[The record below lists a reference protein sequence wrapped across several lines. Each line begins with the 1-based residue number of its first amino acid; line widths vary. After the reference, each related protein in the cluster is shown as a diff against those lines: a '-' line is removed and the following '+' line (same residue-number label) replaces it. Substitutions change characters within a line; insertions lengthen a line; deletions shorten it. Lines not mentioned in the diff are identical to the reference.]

1 MRRGRRA
8 FEFCL
13 IGCLGYAAANPT
25 CHAQGARDMINVFG
39 AIMQSAIIEAT
50 QAEWR
55 KIGSASQACVDGTL
69 RQRGLNLQT
78 LVSNGVTPSDSRIAN
93 ILASCRSQADA
104 QQFTNVGLQPSNNAV
119 QADAP
124 RSMQPSK
131 YRVDK
136 IALGS
141 IIDFGSANY
150 REYQCKPSEQ
160 FSGFT
165 WCQKQRN
172 ERASRGEYLSSY
184 SLLHSQDGRLSY
196 LNRYLEP
203 AFFDPGEVSGDI
215 DRLTRT
221 FGEQP
226 RTIDLPRNISNVTGV
241 IAYWGAASLE
251 PLDASAIAALAA
263 GRSPGGILID
273 FVGDFQQS
281 IRQKLPIYRVSGGAG
296 FVWAESH
303 DFDGRGRLRFFAIDA
318 SSLSSSPTSEA
329 RREPSI
335 AAATPTDPWKD
346 CQSSNPETRLAGC
359 TRVIEAKGPDRVRL
373 ADAFDGRCS
382 AYNQT
387 QQYQSALADCKAAI
401 DSNPRYSYAY
411 ANLGASYLGLN
422 DTPNALT
429 SLNKAIALKSN
440 FVWSRLSRAK
450 ARAAAGST
458 QEALQDYQYALLID
472 PSNQAAKDGLVSLA
486 TPDTAAQTSE
496 PCLSAPVGGN
506 SRATGSEMS
515 PMRKFDVTIA
525 EISSVAQSYREQL
538 MRSQAKVDQ
547 LARDKDAA
555 ERKQLA
561 LAGSA
566 EDRKKLLNDV
576 QRMTEVAA
584 EGQSRFD
591 DLAQRLAEQEDKL
604 HRLEATG
611 GNKPQVKEI
620 QQSIAKLRAARAD
633 AEREL
638 LRKIGD
644 RDEAVSN
651 AQRRAAEMAA
661 PLAGIKKI
669 DVAKDDAESC
679 VRQIKAGIDALD
691 QKADDLRQKERAQ
704 AAAALRLDAEH
715 LIADLTEFAQ
725 RNASLVPLEIGP
737 LVATLKGVLIG
748 RDDDKISNAFSSL
761 QKRLDEV
768 PEFKRYRTSREEARQ
783 QAAKSELDQL
793 QDTART
799 ISEFIA
805 SYVRA
810 NITSDAVQDLLKVR
824 ANILDVLA
832 VPDAE
837 ALKTAIPQA
846 EKDIERLHAETA
858 YHDYRGKHPI
868 QSRKNLPASTDRNR
882 YLVEGPLDETLVLVN
897 ESGRAGVVR
906 NLRGDLV
913 FDGGKAAMCF
923 AHDNNL
929 DAFAISE
936 LKGKIAERG
945 ARTINLL
952 AGVCQP
958 ADLDRYDLV
967 GVNRGLLA
975 TVSPVTAASILA
987 AADRGDLTLLTSVSE
1002 RELQVARNGDG
1013 IKSLQLEND
1022 LLKKAIDGFG
1032 VVIVKNSTS
1041 VVCQTVTNQQKA
1053 HESLLSHNA
1062 DRLQLEFGAP
1072 ASTISTSIDSAFV
1085 AAKRGQCGAIY
1096 GVAKDLRELIASLQR
1111 DKLSY
1116 HVVPIWFS
1124 AKDVDVE
1131 QVKITDRLASEMR
1144 AQEALEQKKRDDKVR
1159 HEAERKQTDAERT
1172 EREAQLRQQNGSLA
1186 RGMSDSILSR
1196 IKTFTSGVGDGMRVA
1211 QEWPS
1216 LAKWF
1221 GDQRQQDWELESVS
1235 GDLLDYGVVEWKNR
1249 VLEAGFVAVRFK
1261 MKQRA
1266 LGEYQEK
1273 CFSVGYTADREF
1285 DVERDPIAVPCEDE
1299 SSVSRYKITHSFT
1312 SKWFAH

>member
-1 MRRGRRA
+1 
-8 FEFCL
+8 
-13 IGCLGYAAANPT
+13 
-25 CHAQGARDMINVFG
+25 MINVFG
-39 AIMQSAIIEAT
+39 AIMQSAIVEAT

-55 KIGSASQACVDGTL
+55 KIGSASQTCVDGTL

-78 LVSNGVTPSDSRIAN
+78 LISNGVAPSDSRIAN
-93 ILASCRSQADA
+93 IVANCISQPDPQPYA
-104 QQFTNVGLQPSNNAV
+104 NVKLQPPHDV
-119 QADAP
+119 VRPDLP
-124 RSMQPSK
+124 RSAQPSK

-136 IALGS
+136 VALGS
-141 IIDFGSANY
+141 IVEFESANY
-150 REYQCKPSEQ
+150 REYQCRPSDQ
-160 FSGFT
+160 FPGFT

-172 ERASRGEYLSSY
+172 ERVQRGEYLSSH

-196 LNRYLEP
+196 LNRYLDP
-203 AFFDPGEVSGDI
+203 AFFDPGEVGGDI
-215 DRLTRT
+215 ERLTRT

-226 RTIDLPRNISNVTGV
+226 RTIELPGSIPNMTGV
-241 IAYWGAASLE
+241 IASWGAVSLE
-251 PLDASAIAALAA
+251 PLDASAIATLAA

-303 DFDGRGRLRFFAIDA
+303 DLNGRGRLRFFAIDA
-318 SSLSSSPTSEA
+318 SSLSGGSTSEP
-329 RREPSI
+329 RQEPSI
-335 AAATPTDPWKD
+335 AVATPTDPWKD

-359 TRVIEAKGPDRVRL
+359 TRVIEAKGLDRVRL

-429 SLNKAIALKSN
+429 SLNKAVALKSN

-450 ARAAAGST
+450 ARVAAGST

-472 PSNQAAKDGLVSLA
+472 PSNQTAKDGLLSL
-486 TPDTAAQTSE
+486 TSPDIAAQTSE
-496 PCLSAPVGGN
+496 PCLATPVDRN
-506 SRATGSEMS
+506 SQATGSEIS
-515 PMRKFDVTIA
+515 PMRKFDVTIS

-538 MRSQAKVDQ
+538 ARSQAKVDQ
-547 LARDKDAA
+547 LSRDKDTN

-566 EDRKKLLNDV
+566 DDRKKLLNEV
-576 QRMTEVAA
+576 QRSTDAAA
-584 EGQSRFD
+584 ESQSRFD
-591 DLAQRLAEQEDKL
+591 DLAQRLTEQEDKL
-604 HRLEATG
+604 RRLETTG
-611 GNKPQVKEI
+611 GNKSQLKEA
-620 QQSIAKLRAARAD
+620 QQFIAKLRSARAD
-633 AEREL
+633 AERDL
-638 LRKIGD
+638 HRKIGD
-644 RDEAVSN
+644 RDEAVSS
-651 AQRRAAEMAA
+651 AQRRAAEIAA
-661 PLAGIKKI
+661 PLADIKRI
-669 DVAKDDAESC
+669 DVTKDNAEAC
-679 VRQIKAGIDALD
+679 VRQIRAGIDALD
-691 QKADDLRQKERAQ
+691 QKADNLRQKERAQ

-715 LIADLTEFAQ
+715 LITDLTEFAQ
-725 RNASLVPLEIGP
+725 KNASLVPLEIGP
-737 LVATLKGVLIG
+737 LVAALKGALTG
-748 RDDDKISNAFSSL
+748 QDNDRISLAFGNL

-783 QAAKSELDQL
+783 EAAKSELEQF
-793 QDTART
+793 QDTARA

-810 NITSDAVQDLLKVR
+810 NITSDAAQDLLKVR
-824 ANILDVLA
+824 TNIVNALA
-832 VPDAE
+832 VPDSE
-837 ALKTAIPQA
+837 TLKAAISQA
-846 EKDIERLHAETA
+846 EKDLERLHVETG

-868 QSRKNLPASTDRNR
+868 QSRRNLPAATDRNR
-882 YLVEGPLDETLVLVN
+882 FLVEGSLDETLVLVN
-897 ESGRAGVVR
+897 ESGKAGVVR

-913 FDGGKAAMCF
+913 FDSDRATMCF

-936 LKGKIAERG
+936 LKRKLADSG
-945 ARTINLL
+945 ARTLNVI

-958 ADLDRYDLV
+958 AELDKYDLV
-967 GVNRGLLA
+967 AVSRGLLA
-975 TVSPVTAASILA
+975 TVSPEIAAPILA
-987 AADRGDLTLLTSVSE
+987 AADRGDLTLLASISE
-1002 RELQVARNGDG
+1002 RELQVARNGDS

-1022 LLKKAIDGFG
+1022 LLKNAIDGFG
-1032 VVIVKNSTS
+1032 VVVVKNSTS
-1041 VVCQTVTNQQKA
+1041 VVCQAVTSQQKA
-1053 HESLLSHNA
+1053 HESLLAHND
-1062 DRLQLEFGAP
+1062 DRLQLEFGGP

-1096 GVAKDLRELIASLQR
+1096 GAAKDLRELITSLQR

-1124 AKDVDVE
+1124 TKDVDVE
-1131 QVKITDRLASEMR
+1131 QVKIADRLASELR
-1144 AQEALEQKKRDDKVR
+1144 AQEALEQKKRDDQVR
-1159 HEAERKQTDAERT
+1159 REAQRKQTDAERT
-1172 EREAQLRQQNGSLA
+1172 ERQAQLRQQNGSLA

-1196 IKTFTSGVGDGMRVA
+1196 MRTFSSGAGDGMRVA
-1211 QEWPS
+1211 QQWPS

-1221 GDQRQQDWELESVS
+1221 SDQRRQEWELESVS

-1249 VLEAGFVAVRFK
+1249 VLEAGFVTVRFK

-1266 LGEYQEK
+1266 LGEHQEK
-1273 CFSVGYTADREF
+1273 CFSVGYTADHEF

-1299 SSVSRYKITHSFT
+1299 RSVTNYKVAHSFT

>member
-1 MRRGRRA
+1 
-8 FEFCL
+8 
-13 IGCLGYAAANPT
+13 
-25 CHAQGARDMINVFG
+25 MINVFG
-39 AIMQSAIIEAT
+39 AIMQSAIVEAT

-55 KIGSASQACVDGTL
+55 KLGSASQACVNDTL

-78 LVSNGVTPSDSRIAN
+78 LIGNGVTPSDSRIASIVAN
-93 ILASCRSQADA
+93 CTSQPPA
-104 QQFTNVGLQPSNNAV
+104 QPYANVRLQPSNDSV
-119 QADAP
+119 GADAL
-124 RSMQPSK
+124 RSGQSSK

-141 IIDFGSANY
+141 IVEFESANY
-150 REYQCKPSEQ
+150 REYQCRPSDQ

-172 ERASRGEYLSSY
+172 ERVPRGEYLSSY

-203 AFFDPGEVSGDI
+203 AFFDPGEVSADI
-215 DRLTRT
+215 DRLTHA

-226 RTIDLPRNISNVTGV
+226 RTIEMPRNIPNVTGV
-241 IAYWGAASLE
+241 IASWGAASLE

-281 IRQKLPIYRVSGGAG
+281 IHQKLPIYRVSGGAG

-303 DFDGRGRLRFFAIDA
+303 DFNGRGRLRFFAIDA
-318 SSLSSSPTSEA
+318 LSLSSSPTSEA
-329 RREPSI
+329 RQEPSV
-335 AAATPTDPWKD
+335 AVTTPTDPWKD
-346 CQSSNPETRLAGC
+346 CQSANPEARLAGC
-359 TRVIEAKGPDRVRL
+359 TRVIEAKGVDRVRL

-422 DTPNALT
+422 DTPNALI
-429 SLNKAIALKSN
+429 SLNKAIDLKSN

-450 ARAAAGST
+450 ARVAAGST
-458 QEALQDYQYALLID
+458 QEGLQDYQYALLID
-472 PSNQAAKDGLVSLA
+472 PLNQAAKDGLLSLT
-486 TPDTAAQTSE
+486 TPDTGAQMSDS
-496 PCLSAPVGGN
+496 CLPAPVDR
-506 SRATGSEMS
+506 SSQATGSEIA
-515 PMRKFDVTIA
+515 RKFDATIT

-538 MRSQAKVDQ
+538 TRSQVKLDQ
-547 LARDKDAA
+547 LSRDKDAS
-555 ERKQLA
+555 ERKQLV

-566 EDRKKLLNDV
+566 DDRKKLLNDV
-576 QRMTEVAA
+576 QRSTDDDA
-584 EGQSRFD
+584 ESQTRFD
-591 DLAQRLAEQEDKL
+591 DLTQRLAEQEDKL
-604 HRLEATG
+604 HRLETAG
-611 GNKPQVKEI
+611 GTKSQLKEA
-620 QQSIAKLRAARAD
+620 QQSITKLRSVRAD
-633 AEREL
+633 AERDL
-638 LRKIGD
+638 HRKTGD
-644 RDEAVSN
+644 RDEAISR
-651 AQRRAAEMAA
+651 AQRRAAEIAA
-661 PLAGIKKI
+661 PMADIKKI
-669 DVAKDDAESC
+669 DVAKNAAESC

-691 QKADDLRQKERAQ
+691 QKADDLRQKGRAQ

-715 LIADLTEFAQ
+715 LITDLTEFAQ
-725 RNASLVPLEIGP
+725 KNASLVPLEIGP
-737 LVATLKGVLIG
+737 LVATLKSALAGQ
-748 RDDDKISNAFSSL
+748 DNDKISIAFGNL

-768 PEFKRYRTSREEARQ
+768 PEFKRYRTSREEVRQ
-783 QAAKSELDQL
+783 QAAKSELEQL

-810 NITSDAVQDLLKVR
+810 NITSDAAQDLLKVR
-824 ANILDVLA
+824 TSILDALA

-837 ALKTAIPQA
+837 ALKAAIPQA
-846 EKDIERLHAETA
+846 EKDLERFHVETA

-868 QSRKNLPASTDRNR
+868 QSRRSLPTATDRNR
-882 YLVEGPLDETLVLVN
+882 YLVEGALDETLVLVN
-897 ESGRAGVVR
+897 ESGQAGVVR

-913 FDGGKAAMCF
+913 FESDKATMCF

-936 LKGKIAERG
+936 LKRKLADHG
-945 ARTINLL
+945 ARTLNVL

-958 ADLDRYDLV
+958 ADFDKYDLIA
-967 GVNRGLLA
+967 VNRGLLA
-975 TVSPVTAASILA
+975 TVSTEIAAAILA
-987 AADRGDLTLLTSVSE
+987 AADKGDLTLLTSISE
-1002 RELQVARNGDG
+1002 RELQVARNGDS

-1022 LLKKAIDGFG
+1022 LLKRAVDGFG
-1032 VVIVKNSTS
+1032 VVVVKNSTS
-1041 VVCQTVTNQQKA
+1041 VVCQTVTSQQKA
-1053 HESLLSHNA
+1053 HESLLSHDA
-1062 DRLQLEFGAP
+1062 DRLELEFGAP

-1096 GVAKDLRELIASLQR
+1096 GAAKDLRELVTSLQR

-1124 AKDVDVE
+1124 TADVDAE
-1131 QVKITDRLASEMR
+1131 QTKIADHLTSEIR
-1144 AQEALEQKKRDDKVR
+1144 AQEALEQKKRDDQVR
-1159 HEAERKQTDAERT
+1159 RAVERKQTNAERT

-1186 RGMSDSILSR
+1186 RGMADSVLSR
-1196 IKTFTSGVGDGMRVA
+1196 IKTFSSEAGDGMRVA

-1221 GDQRQQDWELESVS
+1221 GDQRRQEWELESVS
-1235 GDLLDYGVVEWKNR
+1235 GDLLDYGVVEWKSR

-1273 CFSVGYTADREF
+1273 CFSVGYTADHEF

-1299 SSVSRYKITHSFT
+1299 STLSRYKVAHSFT

>member
-1 MRRGRRA
+1 
-8 FEFCL
+8 
-13 IGCLGYAAANPT
+13 
-25 CHAQGARDMINVFG
+25 MINVFG
-39 AIMQSAIIEAT
+39 AIMQSAIVEAT

-93 ILASCRSQADA
+93 IVTNCRSQADA
-104 QQFTNVGLQPSNNAV
+104 QQFANARLQPPNDAV
-119 QADAP
+119 RTDAP

-136 IALGS
+136 VALGS
-141 IIDFGSANY
+141 IVEFESANY
-150 REYQCKPSEQ
+150 REYQCKPSDQ

-172 ERASRGEYLSSY
+172 ERAPRGDYLSSY

-215 DRLTRT
+215 ERLTRA

-226 RTIDLPRNISNVTGV
+226 RTIEMPRNIPNVSGV

-251 PLDASAIAALAA
+251 PLDASAIAALAG

-303 DFDGRGRLRFFAIDA
+303 DSDGRGRLRFFAIDA
-318 SSLSSSPTSEA
+318 SSLSNSPTSEA
-329 RREPSI
+329 TQEAST
-335 AAATPTDPWKD
+335 ATPTDPWKD
-346 CQSSNPETRLAGC
+346 CQSSRPEMRLTGC
-359 TRVIEAKGPDRVRL
+359 TKVIGAKGLDRVRL

-422 DTPNALT
+422 DTANALT
-429 SLNKAIALKSN
+429 SLDKAIALKSN

-458 QEALQDYQYALLID
+458 QEALQDYQYALLIE
-472 PSNQAAKDGLVSLA
+472 PSNQAAKDGLLSLVA
-486 TPDTAAQTSE
+486 PDTATQTAE
-496 PCLSAPVGGN
+496 PCLSAPIDGN
-506 SRATGSEMS
+506 LAATGSDVS
-515 PMRKFDVTIA
+515 PLRKFDVTIR
-525 EISSVAQSYREQL
+525 EISSVVQNYREQL
-538 MRSQAKVDQ
+538 TRSQAKVDR
-547 LARDKDAA
+547 LSRDKDAG
-555 ERKQLA
+555 ERKQQA

-576 QRMTEVAA
+576 QRMTEAVA
-584 EGQSRFD
+584 ESQSRFD
-591 DLAQRLAEQEDKL
+591 DVAQRFSEQEDKL

-611 GNKPQVKEI
+611 GNRPLLKEL
-620 QQSIAKLRAARAD
+620 QQSFAKLRAARAD

-638 LRKIGD
+638 HRKIGD

-661 PLAGIKKI
+661 PLADIRKI

-679 VRQIKAGIDALD
+679 IRQIKAGIDALD
-691 QKADDLRQKERAQ
+691 QKADDLRQKERGQ
-704 AAAALRLDAEH
+704 AAAALRLNGEH
-715 LIADLTEFAQ
+715 LVTDLTEFAQ
-725 RNASLVPLEIGP
+725 KNSSLVPLEIGP
-737 LVATLKGVLIG
+737 LVATLKGALSG
-748 RDDDKISNAFSSL
+748 QDNDKISSAFDNL

-793 QDTART
+793 QDAART

-810 NITSDAVQDLLKVR
+810 NITSDAAQDLLKVR
-824 ANILDVLA
+824 SRMLDALA
-832 VPDAE
+832 EPDAE
-837 ALKTAIPQA
+837 SLKAAIAQA
-846 EKDIERLHAETA
+846 EKDLERLHVEVA
-858 YHDYRGKHPI
+858 YREYRGKHPI
-868 QSRKNLPASTDRNR
+868 QSRKELPAATDRNR
-882 YLVEGPLDETLVLVN
+882 YLVLGPLDETLVLVN

-913 FDGGKAAMCF
+913 FDNGKAAMCF
-923 AHDNNL
+923 AHDDNL
-929 DAFAISE
+929 DAFATLE
-936 LKGKIAERG
+936 LKKKITDQG
-945 ARTINLL
+945 ARTLNVL

-958 ADLDRYDLV
+958 ADLDKYDLI

-975 TVSPVTAASILA
+975 TASPEIAASILA
-987 AADRGDLTLLTSVSE
+987 ASDKGDFTLLTSISE
-1002 RELQVARNGDG
+1002 RELQVARNGDS
-1013 IKSLQLEND
+1013 IRSLQLEND
-1022 LLKKAIDGFG
+1022 LLNKAIDGFG
-1032 VVIVKNSTS
+1032 VVVVKNSNS
-1041 VVCQTVTNQQKA
+1041 VVCQTVASQQKA
-1053 HESLLSHNA
+1053 HESLLSRNA
-1062 DRLQLEFGAP
+1062 DRFQLEFGAP

-1096 GVAKDLRELIASLQR
+1096 GAAKDLRELITSLQR

-1124 AKDVDVE
+1124 AGDVDTE
-1131 QVKITDRLASEMR
+1131 QTKIADRVAGEMR
-1144 AQEALEQKKRDDKVR
+1144 AQAALEQKKRDDQVR
-1159 HEAERKQTDAERT
+1159 REAERKQTDSEKT

-1186 RGMSDSILSR
+1186 RGMTDSILSR
-1196 IKTFTSGVGDGMRVA
+1196 IKTFSSGTGDGTRVA
-1211 QEWPS
+1211 QEWPT
-1216 LAKWF
+1216 LARWF
-1221 GDQRQQDWELESVS
+1221 GDQRRQEWELESVS
-1235 GDLLDYGVVEWKNR
+1235 GDLLDFGVVEWKNR

-1261 MKQRA
+1261 MKQRG

-1273 CFSVGYTADREF
+1273 CFSVGYTADHEF

-1299 SSVSRYKITHSFT
+1299 SSVNRYKVAHSFT

>member
-1 MRRGRRA
+1 
-8 FEFCL
+8 
-13 IGCLGYAAANPT
+13 
-25 CHAQGARDMINVFG
+25 MINVFG
-39 AIMQSAIIEAT
+39 AIMQSAIVEAT

-55 KIGSASQACVDGTL
+55 KLGSASQACVGDTL

-78 LVSNGVTPSDSRIAN
+78 LIGNGVTPSDSRIASIVAN
-93 ILASCRSQADA
+93 CTSQPAA
-104 QQFTNVGLQPSNNAV
+104 QPYANVRLQPSNDSV
-119 QADAP
+119 GTDAL
-124 RSMQPSK
+124 RSAQPSK

-141 IIDFGSANY
+141 IIEFESANY
-150 REYQCKPSEQ
+150 REYQCRPSDQ

-172 ERASRGEYLSSY
+172 ERVPRGEYLSSY

-215 DRLTRT
+215 DRLTRA

-226 RTIDLPRNISNVTGV
+226 RTIEMPRNIPNVTGV
-241 IAYWGAASLE
+241 IASWGAASLE

-281 IRQKLPIYRVSGGAG
+281 IHQKLPIYRVSGGAG

-303 DFDGRGRLRFFAIDA
+303 DFNGRGRLRFFAIDA
-318 SSLSSSPTSEA
+318 LSLSSSPTSEA
-329 RREPSI
+329 RQEPSV

-346 CQSSNPETRLAGC
+346 CQSSNPEARLAGC
-359 TRVIEAKGPDRVRL
+359 TRVIEAKGVDRVRL

-429 SLNKAIALKSN
+429 SLNKAIDLKSN

-450 ARAAAGST
+450 ARVAAGST

-472 PSNQAAKDGLVSLA
+472 PLNQAAKDGLLSLT
-486 TPDTAAQTSE
+486 TPDTGAQMSE
-496 PCLSAPVGGN
+496 SCLPAPVDR
-506 SRATGSEMS
+506 SSQVTGSEIA
-515 PMRKFDVTIA
+515 PKFDATIS

-538 MRSQAKVDQ
+538 TRSQAKLDQ
-547 LARDKDAA
+547 LSRAKDAS

-566 EDRKKLLNDV
+566 DDRKKLLNDV
-576 QRMTEVAA
+576 QRSTDAAA
-584 EGQSRFD
+584 ESQSRFD
-591 DLAQRLAEQEDKL
+591 DLTQRLSEQEDKL
-604 HRLEATG
+604 HRLETAG
-611 GNKPQVKEI
+611 GTKSQLKEA
-620 QQSIAKLRAARAD
+620 QESVTKLRSVRAD
-633 AEREL
+633 AERDL
-638 LRKIGD
+638 HGKTGD
-644 RDEAVSN
+644 RDETMSS
-651 AQRRAAEMAA
+651 AQRRAAEIAA
-661 PLAGIKKI
+661 PMADIKKI
-669 DVAKDDAESC
+669 DVAKDAAQSC

-715 LIADLTEFAQ
+715 LITDLTEFAQ
-725 RNASLVPLEIGP
+725 KNASLVPLEIGP
-737 LVATLKGVLIG
+737 LVATLKSALAGQ
-748 RDDDKISNAFSSL
+748 DNDKISIAFGNL

-768 PEFKRYRTSREEARQ
+768 PEFKRYRTSREEVRQ
-783 QAAKSELDQL
+783 QAAKSELAQL
-793 QDTART
+793 EDTART

-810 NITSDAVQDLLKVR
+810 NITSDAAQDLLKVR
-824 ANILDVLA
+824 TSILDALA
-832 VPDAE
+832 APDAE
-837 ALKTAIPQA
+837 ALKAAIPQA
-846 EKDIERLHAETA
+846 EKDLERLQVETA

-868 QSRKNLPASTDRNR
+868 QSRRSLPAATDRNR
-882 YLVEGPLDETLVLVN
+882 YLVDGPLDETLVLVN
-897 ESGRAGVVR
+897 ESGQAGVVR

-913 FDGGKAAMCF
+913 FESDKATMCF

-929 DAFAISE
+929 DAFATSE
-936 LKGKIAERG
+936 LKRKLADRG
-945 ARTINLL
+945 ARTLNVL

-958 ADLDRYDLV
+958 ADFDKYDLIA
-967 GVNRGLLA
+967 VNRGLLA
-975 TVSPVTAASILA
+975 TVSPEIAASILA
-987 AADRGDLTLLTSVSE
+987 VADKGDLTLLTSISE
-1002 RELQVARNGDG
+1002 RELQVARNGDS

-1022 LLKKAIDGFG
+1022 LLKRAIDGFG

-1041 VVCQTVTNQQKA
+1041 VVCQTVTSQQKA
-1053 HESLLSHNA
+1053 HESLLSHDA
-1062 DRLQLEFGAP
+1062 DRLELEFGAP
-1072 ASTISTSIDSAFV
+1072 TSTISTSVDSAFV

-1096 GVAKDLRELIASLQR
+1096 GAAKDLRELITSLQR
-1111 DKLSY
+1111 DKLNY

-1124 AKDVDVE
+1124 TADVDAE
-1131 QVKITDRLASEMR
+1131 QTKIADRLASEIR
-1144 AQEALEQKKRDDKVR
+1144 AHEALEQKKRDDQVR
-1159 HEAERKQTDAERT
+1159 RAVERKQTDAERT

-1186 RGMSDSILSR
+1186 RGMADSVLSR
-1196 IKTFTSGVGDGMRVA
+1196 IKSFSSGAGDGMRVA
-1211 QEWPS
+1211 QEWPG

-1221 GDQRQQDWELESVS
+1221 GDQRRQEWELESVS
-1235 GDLLDYGVVEWKNR
+1235 GDLLDYGVVEWKSR

-1261 MKQRA
+1261 MKQRT

-1273 CFSVGYTADREF
+1273 CFSVGYTADHEF

-1299 SSVSRYKITHSFT
+1299 STLSRYKVAHSFT